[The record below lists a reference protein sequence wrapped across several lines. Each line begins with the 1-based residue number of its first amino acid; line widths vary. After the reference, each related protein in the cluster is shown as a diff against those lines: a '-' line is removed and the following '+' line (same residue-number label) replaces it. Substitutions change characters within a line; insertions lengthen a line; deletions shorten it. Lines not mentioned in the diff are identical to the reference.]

1 VKGRKYIRKDENG
14 ELHMKEKKAN
24 KALHSTP
31 ATRGFSV
38 DVASAAPEDLSR
50 LLLAHVGGGSE

>member
-1 VKGRKYIRKDENG
+1 VEGRKYIRKDENG

-31 ATRGFSV
+31 ATQGFSV
-38 DVASAAPEDLSR
+38 DAASVAPEELAR
-50 LLLAHVGGGSE
+50 LLLAHLGGGSE

>member
-1 VKGRKYIRKDENG
+1 MKSIPTISIYDAHKKRKTEP
-14 ELHMKEKKAN
+14 N

-38 DVASAAPEDLSR
+38 DAASVAPEELAR
-50 LLLAHVGGGSE
+50 LLLAHLGGGSE